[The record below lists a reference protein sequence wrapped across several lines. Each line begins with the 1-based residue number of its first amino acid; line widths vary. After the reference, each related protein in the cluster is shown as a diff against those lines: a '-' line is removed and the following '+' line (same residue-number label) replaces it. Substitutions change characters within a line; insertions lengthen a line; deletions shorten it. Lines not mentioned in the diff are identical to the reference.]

1 LCKLTKHNHYV
12 NNTNVMITTY
22 QPKKRQR
29 VRKTG
34 FRARLKTKN
43 GMKILKARRLK
54 GRWSLAV
61 SKRGY

>member
-1 LCKLTKHNHYV
+1 
-12 NNTNVMITTY
+12 MIATY

-34 FRARLKTKN
+34 FRARLKTN
-43 GMKILKARRLK
+43 SGLKILKARRLK

-61 SKRGY
+61 TSTKKN

>member
-1 LCKLTKHNHYV
+1 
-12 NNTNVMITTY
+12 MITTY

-61 SKRGY
+61 SKRGF